1 MSFWMKKA
9 LLKNKS
15 KGEIGVRE
23 CKKEEEHIRN
33 DDMVEMVSY
42 SGEKLR
48 VESST
53 HSYIVH
59 LIIWVENKLPQ
70 VCEW

>member
-9 LLKNKS
+9 LLKIKS
-15 KGEIGVRE
+15 LRANDLRE
-23 CKKEEEHIRN
+23 REKEKVYIRY
-33 DDMVEMVSY
+33 DYMVEMVCY

-48 VESST
+48 IESPT
-53 HSYIVH
+53 HSYVVH
-59 LIIWVENKLPQ
+59 LIKWVENKLPQ

>member
-1 MSFWMKKA
+1 MKKA

-15 KGEIGVRE
+15 KGEIDVRE

-48 VESST
+48 VKSST

-59 LIIWVENKLPQ
+59 LII
-70 VCEW
+70 